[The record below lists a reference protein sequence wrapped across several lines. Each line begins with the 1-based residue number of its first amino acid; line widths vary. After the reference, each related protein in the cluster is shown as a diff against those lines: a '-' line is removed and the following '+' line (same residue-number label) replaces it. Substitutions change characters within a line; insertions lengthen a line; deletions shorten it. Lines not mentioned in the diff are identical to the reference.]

1 MTKRKRKTLTLYIG
15 YPPCYTL
22 RMTDTKKR
30 IIDHISRL
38 EGQLASV
45 KNELRKDTVNC
56 AKASTTLLSAARSF
70 AGLRQKFTETF
81 LMKHFVPTVEKKD
94 QELFEK
100 LTALIKG

>member
-1 MTKRKRKTLTLYIG
+1 
-15 YPPCYTL
+15 
-22 RMTDTKKR
+22 MTDIKKQ

-45 KNELRKDTVNC
+45 KNELQKDAVDC
-56 AKASTTLLSAARSF
+56 AKASTTLLSASRSF

-81 LMKHFVPTVEKKD
+81 LMKHFVPTVKKKD

>member
-1 MTKRKRKTLTLYIG
+1 MNES
-15 YPPCYTL
+15 
-22 RMTDTKKR
+22 KKK

-45 KNELRKDTVNC
+45 KKELNQDQVDC
-56 AKASTTLLSAARSF
+56 IKASTTLLSASRSF
-70 AGLRQKFTETF
+70 AGLRQKFTESF
-81 LMKHFVPTVEKKD
+81 LMKHFVPSVATKD

>member
-1 MTKRKRKTLTLYIG
+1 MSN
-15 YPPCYTL
+15 
-22 RMTDTKKR
+22 TKKQ

-45 KNELRKDTVNC
+45 KNELQKDTVDC
-56 AKASTTLLSAARSF
+56 AKASTTLLSASRSF

-81 LMKHFVPTVEKKD
+81 LMKHFVPSVTTKD

-100 LTALIKG
+100 LTALIRG

>member
-1 MTKRKRKTLTLYIG
+1 
-15 YPPCYTL
+15 
-22 RMTDTKKR
+22 MTDIKKQ

-45 KNELRKDTVNC
+45 KDELQKDKVDC
-56 AKASTTLLSAARSF
+56 AKASTTLLSASRSF

-81 LMKHFVPTVEKKD
+81 IMKHFVPTVRKQD